1 MYILLAGLYI
11 ADRTLN
17 LIPVWHLFLLTAF
30 SRVIHWQTFNSGK
43 KLCCFRVLTGRL
55 LRPRKIFVLENARFQ
70 TFVSLLEGSQFY
82 ILHFP
87 ILRFPAVFPTS
98 VWTRPVTEVTQVHNY
113 VLVFARNLESSF
125 MLPSNRITH
134 TPPTCDRTFSD
145 SERKW
150 TRGFDYKMP
159 RTTTIKMYLMGST

>member
-17 LIPVWHLFLLTAF
+17 FISVWHLFLLTAF

-55 LRPRKIFVLENARFQ
+55 LCPRKIFVLENARFQ

-87 ILRFPAVFPTS
+87 ILRFPAVFPNFSLNTS
-98 VWTRPVTEVTQVHNY
+98 
-113 VLVFARNLESSF
+113 
-125 MLPSNRITH
+125 SNRSNTS
-134 TPPTCDRTFSD
+134 PQLC
-145 SERKW
+145 
-150 TRGFDYKMP
+150 P
-159 RTTTIKMYLMGST
+159 RFCS